1 MTEKGITTRALLAGT
16 LVAALIG
23 VGAAYENLM
32 VSGSTLNFDYSLGA
46 AVFFCSFFV
55 LVVNPLLG
63 RLRPSWGF
71 SRSELATVY
80 IMAMV
85 ACVLPTVGL
94 VGYLIPAMSGGIYFA
109 TPENNWL
116 NLVIPNLASWLMVS
130 DPQGIKDFYE
140 GLSVKADIPW
150 GIWVRPLAA
159 WGVLLAGFFGAVTA
173 MVVLLRQQWVV
184 DERLLFPMVQVP
196 IAMIGEAGEE
206 DRRGLAPIFRS
217 QALWAGVSVPV
228 VFYSLRALNQYNP
241 AIPEGIPL
249 WWAISFA
256 NGAVV
261 IPWTLNYAGTG
272 FGYLLS
278 TKLSFSIWVM
288 GALTITEEVVLSTLG
303 VSSGERFFY
312 GTSPTGYPAYQGL
325 GAMLTFAL
333 AVLWGGRG
341 RFRQTWARAWSGG
354 GGDYRDILTSRQAC
368 LLLVFSLVVMVGWLA
383 VAGMSWWVIP
393 LLLAVMFLSM
403 IGLARVA
410 AEGGLAV
417 MVTPLNP
424 SDAVI
429 SSLGGANLGATNL
442 GVLGMM
448 IPVASHMRTTMM
460 AALMNGLKLADTHVA
475 GRRRWLVGAVGLAI
489 VVALGSS
496 IATMLVLG
504 YRYGGINLSY
514 WFFGNAS
521 GGVIY
526 DFIAYHQGNNSQTR
540 WDGLGFMGVGALLQL
555 LMTLAYQRLLWWP
568 LHPLS
573 FPIGAVWCT
582 HQVMVSMFLAWLTKI
597 TVLHYGG
604 VRLYRST
611 RPFFLGLILGHY
623 LGGGWW
629 LVIDGFMGMRENY
642 LFFW

>member
-1 MTEKGITTRALLAGT
+1 MEKRITPRALVAGA
-16 LVAALIG
+16 LMAAAIG
-23 VGAAYENLM
+23 AGAAYENLLI
-32 VSGSTLNFDYSLGA
+32 SGSTLNFDYSLGG
-46 AVFFCSFFV
+46 AVFFFALVALV
-55 LVVNPLLG
+55 LNPVAAA
-63 RLRPSWGF
+63 LRRTWAF
-71 SRSELATVY
+71 SRGELATVY

-94 VGYLIPAMSGGIYFA
+94 VGYLIPAMSGGVYFA

-116 NLVIPNLASWLMVS
+116 NQVLPHLAPWLIVS
-130 DPQGIKDFYE
+130 DGQGIKDFYE
-140 GLSVKADIPW
+140 GLPPKAAIPW

-159 WGVLLAGFFGAVTA
+159 WAVMLAGFFGAVTA
-173 MVVLLRQQWVV
+173 LVVLLRQQWVV

-196 IAMIGEAGEE
+196 IAMIGEEGEGQ
-206 DRRGLAPIFRS
+206 RRGLAPLFRS
-217 QALWAGVSVPV
+217 SALWAGVSVPLL
-228 VFYSLRALNQYNP
+228 FYSLRALHHYNP
-241 AIPEGIPL
+241 AVPEGIPL
-249 WWAISFA
+249 WWFLTFA

-261 IPWTLNYAGTG
+261 IPWTINYAGMG

-278 TKLSFSIWVM
+278 TRLSFSIWVM
-288 GALTITEEVVLSTLG
+288 GALTIGEEIALATLG
-303 VSSGERFFY
+303 ISSGERFFY

-325 GAMLTFAL
+325 GALLTFAL
-333 AVLWGGRG
+333 LLLWAGRG
-341 RFRQTWARAWSGG
+341 RFRQIWSRAWSGE
-354 GGDYRDILTSRQAC
+354 GDDHRDILSSRQAC
-368 LLLVFSLVVMVGWLA
+368 LLLLGSVLVMVGWLLA
-383 VAGMSWWVIP
+383 AGMTWWVIP

-424 SDAVI
+424 GDAVI
-429 SSLGGANLGATNL
+429 SALGAGNLGATNL

-460 AALMNGLKLADTHVA
+460 AALMNGLKLADTHVE
-475 GRRRWLVGAVGLAI
+475 GRRRWLVGAVALAILVGLASA
-489 VVALGSS
+489 VG
-496 IATMLVLG
+496 TMLFLG

-526 DFIAYHQGNNSQTR
+526 DFISYHIGNASPTR
-540 WDGLGFMGVGALLQL
+540 WDGLGFAAVGALLQL
-555 LMTLAYQRLLWWP
+555 LLTLAYQRLSWWP

-582 HQVMVSMFLAWLTKI
+582 HQVMVSMFLAWLAKV

-604 VRLYRST
+604 VRLYRAI

-623 LGGGWW
+623 LGGGIW
-629 LVIDGFMGMRENY
+629 LVIDGAMGMRENY

>member
-1 MTEKGITTRALLAGT
+1 MEKRITPRALLAG
-16 LVAALIG
+16 ALMAGAIG
-23 VGAAYENLM
+23 AGAAYENLM
-32 VSGSTLNFDYSLGA
+32 ISGSTMNFDYSLGA
-46 AVFFCSFFV
+46 AVFFCAFFV
-55 LVVNPLLG
+55 LIINPLLAS
-63 RLRPSWGF
+63 LKATWGF
-71 SRSELATVY
+71 SRGELATVY
-80 IMAMV
+80 IMSMV

-94 VGYLIPAMSGGIYFA
+94 VGWLIPAMSGGSYFA

-116 NLVIPNLASWLMVS
+116 NLVIPNLAPWLMVS

-140 GLSVKADIPW
+140 GLSLKGAIPW
-150 GIWVRPLAA
+150 GIWLQPLAA

-196 IAMIGEAGEE
+196 IAMIGEVGEE
-206 DRRGLAPIFRS
+206 ERRGLAPIFRS
-217 QALWAGVSVPV
+217 RTLWAGVSIPL
-228 VFYSLRALNQYNP
+228 VFYSLRALHHYNP

-249 WWAISFA
+249 WWFLTFA

-288 GALTITEEVVLSTLG
+288 GLITITEEVVLSTLG

-333 AVLWGGRG
+333 VVLWGGRG
-341 RFRQTWARAWSGG
+341 RFRQTWARAWSGE
-354 GGDYRDILTSRQAC
+354 GDDHQDILTSRQAC
-368 LLLVFSLVVMVGWLA
+368 LLLVFSLLVMVGWLA
-383 VAGMSWWVIP
+383 AAGMNWWIIP
-393 LLLAVMFLSM
+393 LLLAVTFLSM
-403 IGLARVA
+403 IGLTRVA

-429 SSLGGANLGATNL
+429 STLGGGMLGATNL

-448 IPVASHMRTTMM
+448 LPVASHMRTTMM
-460 AALMNGLKLADTHVA
+460 AALMHGLKLADTHVA

-489 VVALGSS
+489 AVGLVSS

-521 GGVIY
+521 GGMVC
-526 DFIAYHQGNNSQTR
+526 DFIAYHINNNSQTR
-540 WDGLGFMGVGALLQL
+540 WDGLAFAALGAVLQL
-555 LMTLAYQRLLWWP
+555 LITLAYQRLPWWP

-582 HQVMVSMFLAWLTKI
+582 HQVMVSMFVAWLTKI

-604 VRLYRST
+604 VKLYRST
-611 RPFFLGLILGHY
+611 RPFFLGLILGNF
-623 LGGGWW
+623 LGGGLW

-642 LFFW
+642 LFYW